1 MHILAG
7 TGELPCSAAEPLPA
21 QSPWAGQLKS
31 MVSEGL
37 LVPQGQPAGC
47 ELGAGCLGGS
57 TFISPGFVPNVK
69 KLLGGTHHAKF
80 GLRSD
85 SSSARDYRLVDSRR
99 AAEGEAGKGLV
110 ETMEEKRV
118 RLECLAPPYSPGK
131 CGYQCVIFSRRGSY
145 FVESVDR
152 KNRTSQRHPPAR
164 TLLSSTTLPAQC
176 ITPWL
181 M

>member
-1 MHILAG
+1 MCVTHG
-7 TGELPCSAAEPLPA
+7 DQPLVIVRFLTWGRLLGWFNLYF
-21 QSPWAGQLKS
+21 PWVCTQRQEVVG
-31 MVSEGL
+31 
-37 LVPQGQPAGC
+37 
-47 ELGAGCLGGS
+47 
-57 TFISPGFVPNVK
+57 
-69 KLLGGTHHAKF
+69 LGGTHHAKF